1 MSSLTTEQQKA
12 LINQGFASYFELEA
26 LGIKKKYD
34 LGKNEWGFRERLI
47 IDEFDNQ
54 WDYIPEDQLY
64 EKRDAS
70 NPHPCTQI
78 KISD

>member
-1 MSSLTTEQQKA
+1 MSSLTTEQREQ
-12 LINQGFASYFELEA
+12 LINQGFASYSELQA

-34 LGKNEWGFRERLI
+34 LGINEWGFRERLI
-47 IDEFDNQ
+47 VDEFDNQ

-70 NPHPCTQI
+70 NPHRITT
-78 KISD
+78 